1 MAYGFGGGFAEGLQ
15 GGMQTASTM
24 EDSKAKRAMLQ
35 QEQSQRLIQD
45 TVAQVDSNLESLAK
59 TIGSIRQDGPEVEK
73 IKSTYHQALTQAIDS
88 LAQIPGGQKAASLL
102 SQKVNTTIQGLKT
115 MSQANKDD
123 LMAKVEGAAGVVGEL
138 QNNAVQK
145 NTQLAQANPA
155 AQGTVNAG
163 GFASER
169 LPGAD
174 PQVTG
179 APSVPGGVAPNMP
192 APGGAAPGA
201 GPAMPGAMAATGP
214 GSMVQPPAGVPPQ
227 GDFGHRVRPTLFA
240 GEDQYFRANPNV
252 AGMAAEDG
260 QIILNPYSP
269 DGVNKDA
276 VVKNEAFRLELRKR
290 GISPNFEVTPEQAQA
305 FAGTEYANDPQAL
318 KETIAARIYSGDQSA
333 GATTPEQQAWVRNFG
348 VPPQQAQPAMQN
360 VAPPQPQFDEYGLP
374 VESGGS
380 GEGQMIQIGNNQ
392 LTPAQFQSVMK
403 MAGFENEGGGAD
415 PEIYKTT
422 INKLVDEQGGLE
434 STIEGAKKMQKLAKD
449 GIISGPGSDAK
460 ALVIWGKMAS
470 GSATQEERD
479 LYNRTDQYK
488 AAGIG
493 LAAARL
499 KAFGSGS
506 AVSDRDV
513 EYALLQVGGKTD
525 LTPEAIAALTGG
537 LIQES
542 LRKMAGNNKTLK
554 QVGGSAGMRV
564 LPMPLSGDA
573 SGARPGFI
581 PDGVFAEA
589 KQYLLAKGGNI
600 TQEDINAAAEMVK
613 SKMTAGQ
620 FEKVNEKFSGAE
632 AGEQKGN
639 APSTET
645 HKQVIHEGKK
655 YWVPK

>member
-24 EDSKAKRAMLQ
+24 EDAKAKRAMLQ

-214 GSMVQPPAGVPPQ
+214 ESMVQPPA
-227 GDFGHRVRPTLFA
+227 
-240 GEDQYFRANPNV
+240 
-252 AGMAAEDG
+252 
-260 QIILNPYSP
+260 
-269 DGVNKDA
+269 
-276 VVKNEAFRLELRKR
+276 
-290 GISPNFEVTPEQAQA
+290 
-305 FAGTEYANDPQAL
+305 
-318 KETIAARIYSGDQSA
+318 
-333 GATTPEQQAWVRNFG
+333 G